1 MTEQNRFGGGNVNS
15 LYVPMSDAE
24 QEVLM
29 RLVESQTLR
38 IKLYG
43 WGMGEVIPKRVSY
56 GDKRVQII
64 FTLSFTAPAMPVRVG
79 ALDLE
84 LRTADGISLL
94 RKPYPTVGGD
104 GQPIQICAGMSF
116 DLMWDIAIDHMD
128 PNLVKLIK
136 PGALGLTSRRL
147 DKETGSRTLAGNMH
161 LGESDREAL
170 EGLDA
175 AEARMRDLDPV
186 KPR

>member
-1 MTEQNRFGGGNVNS
+1 MTEQNRFGGGNANS
-15 LYVPMSDAE
+15 LYVPLSDME

-43 WGMGEVIPKRVSY
+43 WGMDEVIPKRVSY
-56 GDKRVQII
+56 GDKRVQVL
-64 FTLSFTAPAMPVRVG
+64 FTLSFKGPAVPVRVG

-104 GQPIQICAGMSF
+104 GQPIQICSGMTF
-116 DLMWDIAIDHMD
+116 DLAWDIAIDHMD
-128 PNLVKLIK
+128 PNLVKRIK

-147 DKETGSRTLAGNMH
+147 DKETGERTLAGNMH

-170 EGLDA
+170 RDLDA
-175 AEARMRDLDPV
+175 VEASVRALDPV
-186 KPR
+186 KR